1 VSVAFYLVYLSQR
14 GVFSTPDSY
23 SSVPGKESLRRLVQL
38 VGVSLN
44 VRFQDIGSDW
54 LRWATG
60 AYDALGSSVRAVLYL
75 VAMAYGAFLVYKRE
89 HWLVAAYAIVL
100 LTITVPLGVFAIH
113 PHHAFAV
120 IVALALGVGAACAQ
134 LPRALAAALRQGEVS
149 RVSTALVAV
158 LLVGASVVLLQRAYA
173 HNRDLLTTGLHAFQF
188 RYNTALFHD
197 DRFREVVA
205 KRPSFVMIV
214 KCPNAWSVGSEAGV
228 LNYFAR
234 SRDAL
239 GETYVDDL
247 AAAKVV
253 EAMKT
258 LDPRAGQLIGL
269 GCNYAHSSIPRGGG
283 RPYSIVDL
291 SGAMSAITSGE
302 DIGVAHYQELYRH
315 VLLGKGWHDVERDLV
330 WSAGRHATL
339 EVPVA
344 VSSRAI
350 TFSLSAFVPQG
361 VRQTVDVKFDGVSV
375 GTLSFDAANHRAAVT
390 WPISG
395 RPSGTLRV
403 EFNVGNPLAPKAVGV
418 SGDPRELGIAV
429 HGFRVQ

>member
-1 VSVAFYLVYLSQR
+1 
-14 GVFSTPDSY
+14 VFTAPDSY
-23 SSVPGKESLRRLVQL
+23 SSVPGQEGLRRLVQL

-44 VRFQDIGSDW
+44 LRFQDIGSGW

-60 AYDALGSSVRAVLYL
+60 AYDALGSGLRAVLYL
-75 VAMAYGAFLVYKRE
+75 VAVAYGAFLVYRRR
-89 HWLVAAYAIVL
+89 HWLVATYAIVL

-134 LPRALAAALRQGEVS
+134 VPRALAVALQQGEVS
-149 RVSTALVAV
+149 RVSATLGAI

-173 HNRDLLTTGLHAFQF
+173 QNRDVLTTGQHGFQL

-197 DRFREVVA
+197 ERFREIVA
-205 KRPSFVMIV
+205 QRPSFVMIV
-214 KCPNAWSVGSEAGV
+214 KCPTAWSVGSEAGV

-234 SRDAL
+234 SRNAL
-239 GETYVDDL
+239 GEAYVDDL

-253 EAMKT
+253 EAMKA
-258 LDPRAGQLIGL
+258 LEPKGGQLIGL
-269 GCNYAHSSIPRGGG
+269 GCNYAHSSTPRGGG

-291 SGAMSAITSGE
+291 SGGLSAITGGQ
-302 DIGVAHYQELYRH
+302 DIGVSPYQELYRH

-330 WSAGRHATL
+330 WSAGRQATL

-344 VSSRAI
+344 PSSR
-350 TFSLSAFVPQG
+350 TLTLSLSAFVPQG
-361 VRQTVDVKFDGVSV
+361 VRQTVDVKIDGASV
-375 GTLSFDAANHRAAVT
+375 GTLSFDAANSRATVS

-395 RPSGTLRV
+395 RTLGTLRV

-418 SGDPRELGIAV
+418 SEDPRELGIAV
-429 HGFRVQ
+429 HGLRVQ